1 MYTTNRALPRKLL
14 SIAMALAM
22 ALTMTVGAFASDLR
36 PWYADETTIKATINV
51 SAQTY
56 LVTVQAPSNTTQI
69 KMQATLY
76 QKQILG
82 RKEISSMTGTAN
94 SSICT
99 SSKKAAIEKGKTYV
113 IEVTAQVYSGGSW
126 NTVEDTITVKT

>member
-22 ALTMTVGAFASDLR
+22 ALTMTVSAFASDLR

-56 LVTVQAPSNTTQI
+56 LRCKRHYIKNRFWGVKKLVQ
-69 KMQATLY
+69 
-76 QKQILG
+76 
-82 RKEISSMTGTAN
+82 
-94 SSICT
+94 
-99 SSKKAAIEKGKTYV
+99 
-113 IEVTAQVYSGGSW
+113 
-126 NTVEDTITVKT
+126 